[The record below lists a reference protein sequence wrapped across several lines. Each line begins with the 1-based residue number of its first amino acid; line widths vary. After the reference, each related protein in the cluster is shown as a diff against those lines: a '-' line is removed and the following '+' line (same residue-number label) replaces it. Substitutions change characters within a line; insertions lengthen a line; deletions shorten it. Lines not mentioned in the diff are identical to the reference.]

1 MILSTLSISDE
12 IYLDEERDANIT
24 TTPGIVIIMWSLSTA
39 KTEVYRIR
47 VIFGGS
53 LVWRLL
59 SYIQLA
65 DIIIGGP

>member
-1 MILSTLSISDE
+1 MLSSFFHMLLLHKLFFYFVCTVASCKKKK
-12 IYLDEERDANIT
+12 EEGKGSA
-24 TTPGIVIIMWSLSTA
+24 TPD
-39 KTEVYRIR
+39 YRIR